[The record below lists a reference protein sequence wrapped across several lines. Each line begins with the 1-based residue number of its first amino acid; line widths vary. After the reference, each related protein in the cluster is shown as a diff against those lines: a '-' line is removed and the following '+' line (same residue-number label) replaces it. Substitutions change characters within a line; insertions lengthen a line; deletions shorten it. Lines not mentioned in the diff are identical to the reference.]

1 MITVDVSSDIDAA
14 IAEVGDFFRSKIPRA
29 TKDAINFSAFDIR
42 NEIVNVTWAKA
53 FKVRNRV
60 FPGRLFRVTKTA
72 TQSDLIAFIGNT
84 LHTQGYDEMLAS
96 HAMGGVRKA
105 RGRVA
110 IPAQPEKMR
119 TATGRIRAS
128 VKPRNLKDTY
138 TVKTGTRTL
147 ILKRAGR
154 SKKPELL
161 YSIVPSVKIRKTFDF
176 YDDATATGIRVFP
189 GYWRVAMN
197 EAIAYSRFTAK

>member
-1 MITVDVSSDIDAA
+1 MITIDVTSDIDAA

-42 NEIVNVTWAKA
+42 NEIINVTWAKA
-53 FKVRNRV
+53 FKVRNKV

-72 TQSDLIAFIGNT
+72 TQADLMAHIGNSV
-84 LHTQGYDEMLAS
+84 HSAGYDEMLAS
-96 HAMGGVRKA
+96 HAMGGTRKQ

-110 IPAQPEKMR
+110 IPAQPDKMR
-119 TATGRIRAS
+119 TATGRIRAPL
-128 VKPRNLKDTY
+128 KPRNLKGTY

-147 ILKRAGR
+147 VLRRMGR
-154 SKKPELL
+154 QKKATVM
-161 YSIVPSVKIRKTFDF
+161 YVIVPSAKIRKTFDF

-197 EAIAYSRFTAK
+197 EAIAYSRFKAT

>member
-72 TQSDLIAFIGNT
+72 TKSDMVAFIGNT
-84 LHTQGYDEMLAS
+84 LHGQGYDEMLAS
-96 HAMGGVRKA
+96 HATGGARKA

-110 IPAQPEKMR
+110 IPAMPEKMR
-119 TATGRIRAS
+119 TTTGRIRAS
-128 VKPRNLKDTY
+128 MKPRNLKDTY